1 MASGLE
7 ILGGLGGGVAGAFAG
22 GPVGAAAGYAA
33 GSGLGKG
40 ANDYFWPQQP
50 AAPTQDQLRGQE
62 QARWVQDQLRQQAM
76 NAQENG
82 YNQNGYQAREDL
94 ARRNFREQ
102 GIPDIMERFAG
113 LNAQRSSAFP
123 GAIAGARGN
132 LEAQLDA
139 MREQYHERQQQRL
152 GAENLERMGLLGGL
166 AQNQARG
173 GIEERLANLRE
184 RQQEGFEGQNHIG
197 NIFNLL
203 NLLGG
208 LQNEQGRQ
216 QQGNAQETYA
226 ADVGRQRNYNPP
238 QAQENVGRAGT
249 NPVF

>member
-1 MASGLE
+1 MLLAALDYLICSLE
-7 ILGGLGGGVAGAFAG
+7 HKHTCHCI
-22 GPVGAAAGYAA
+22 
-33 GSGLGKG
+33 
-40 ANDYFWPQQP
+40 
-50 AAPTQDQLRGQE
+50 
-62 QARWVQDQLRQQAM
+62 RQF
-76 NAQENG
+76 
-82 YNQNGYQAREDL
+82 L
-94 ARRNFREQ
+94 
-102 GIPDIMERFAG
+102 
-113 LNAQRSSAFP
+113 S
-123 GAIAGARGN
+123 
-132 LEAQLDA
+132 
-139 MREQYHERQQQRL
+139 
-152 GAENLERMGLLGGL
+152 ENLERMGLLGGL